1 MSTFVAD
8 VSAVEAVDV
17 LSTWNAIPWLRVT
30 FLSSSWRGNALVSA
44 TSACNAFAAM
54 PHSVLLVRAAA
65 AADGDQECRD
75 APLDMHIAFQNGLT
89 HFTVENMCAYNIVA
103 EK

>member
-1 MSTFVAD
+1 
-8 VSAVEAVDV
+8 
-17 LSTWNAIPWLRVT
+17 
-30 FLSSSWRGNALVSA
+30 
-44 TSACNAFAAM
+44 M

-75 APLDMHIAFQNGLT
+75 APLDMHSAFQNGLLT
-89 HFTVENMCAYNIVA
+89 PSTVENMCAYNIVA

>member
-1 MSTFVAD
+1 MFF
-8 VSAVEAVDV
+8 
-17 LSTWNAIPWLRVT
+17 WYAIPWLRVI

-44 TSACNAFAAM
+44 TFACNTFCHYAAFR
-54 PHSVLLVRAAA
+54 PLGAAA

-89 HFTVENMCAYNIVA
+89 HFTFENMRAYNIVA

>member
-1 MSTFVAD
+1 
-8 VSAVEAVDV
+8 
-17 LSTWNAIPWLRVT
+17 
-30 FLSSSWRGNALVSA
+30 
-44 TSACNAFAAM
+44 M

-75 APLDMHIAFQNGLT
+75 APLDMQSAFQNGFT
-89 HFTVENMCAYNIVA
+89 HGTVENMCAYNIVA